1 MNDKNT
7 MMKKMGDFQVKR
19 LFVPLF
25 FALMAGMIIHR
36 YGVEQYAVVTGVI
49 LVTVFAVFTVLTS
62 LTVSSKTG
70 NKASEKAVF
79 GKSLTSKGFFLL
91 IIVFFLLIGHQLYG
105 QQFEKDP
112 LSAFEGQP
120 SIVLESYIERVQ
132 EREFA
137 TDYEV
142 FSQSLLVNGQEIP
155 FREKQTLRI
164 YGIDH
169 GYKAG
174 DRIKISSPRVEAV
187 TPLKPNT
194 PVTTLEAAIPEE
206 REVSSYD
213 LYLKSRG
220 IHNRLQAN
228 PADVELLSR
237 EGRYHEGFLAGN
249 RWKAMEFLDRSLQ
262 EPQNQLMKSVL
273 LGNQG
278 FLEAE
283 LRETFAQTGTA
294 HIIAVS
300 GLHVGILVIIFTVL
314 FKTLGLGKRLYLW
327 LILGILF
334 LYGSLIGFPISMVRA
349 GMMYGL
355 YILAFYQH
363 RPYDG
368 LHALGVVGVVSLL
381 INPLTLFTVSFQL
394 SFTATASIILLYP
407 KFEKGLVF
415 LPKLIRGLV
424 AVTLAAQ
431 LGTLPLLAYYF
442 GQISIISIVANL
454 LLMPSMGL
462 LLSLG
467 LAGIFISFIA
477 LPLGMTVN
485 FFTNGLLTY
494 QIALVRLFQKI
505 PGAFIEIGKISFAW
519 VIMYYIIM
527 ISLYLLFLRLST
539 ASHTAYH
546 WRPSTTSSK

>member
-7 MMKKMGDFQVKR
+7 MMKKMGGFQVKR
-19 LFVPLF
+19 LFIPLF

-36 YGVEQYAVVTGVI
+36 YGMEHYAVISGSVI
-49 LVTVFAVFTVLTS
+49 SIVLAVFTVLTS
-62 LTVSSKTG
+62 LAVSTETSDRAPEDVVLG
-70 NKASEKAVF
+70 RN
-79 GKSLTSKGFFLL
+79 LTSKGFFLL

-105 QQFEKDP
+105 QQIGKDP
-112 LSAFEGQP
+112 LSAFEGSQP
-120 SIVLESYIERVQ
+120 IILESYIERVQ
-132 EREFA
+132 ERDFA

-142 FSQSLLVNGQEIP
+142 FSQSVLINGREIP

-169 GYKAG
+169 GYNGG
-174 DRIKISSPRVEAV
+174 DRIKISSPTVEAA
-187 TPLKPNT
+187 TPK
-194 PVTTLEAAIPEE
+194 E

-249 RWKAMEFLDRSLQ
+249 RWKAMEFLDESLQ

-278 FLEAE
+278 FLEAD

-300 GLHVGILVIIFTVL
+300 GLHVGILVIILSVI
-314 FKTLGLGKRLYLW
+314 FKTLGIGKKLYLW
-327 LILGILF
+327 LILGMLF

-355 YILAFYQH
+355 YIIAFYQH

-368 LHALGVVGVVSLL
+368 LHALGVVGVVSLM

-415 LPKLIRGLV
+415 LPKFIRGLV

-431 LGTLPLLAYYF
+431 LGTLPLMAYYF

-505 PGAFIEIGKISFAW
+505 PGAFIEIGTISFGW

-527 ISLYLLFLRLST
+527 ISLYFLLLRFST
-539 ASHTAYH
+539 TSHSAYH
-546 WRPSTTSSK
+546 WRPSTTSSE